1 MNYLFLF
8 QIKMSCD
15 SLIIMNKG
23 KKKDLR
29 NIILNKRNSIDN
41 NTKEEMNREIF
52 NRLINLDL
60 YKEAKNIFIYLS
72 FGSEIDTNPIID
84 RALEDGK
91 EAYIPKIYKSNKEMK
106 AIRLNS
112 FKDLE
117 KNSMGILEP
126 KDDSNFI
133 DKENIDLIIVP
144 GAVFDLKGNRIGYGG
159 GYYDRFLS
167 NIKDKR
173 NKVVLAYDLQIVENI
188 EAEEHDIK
196 VDYIITNSRIDKI
209 Y

>member
-1 MNYLFLF
+1 
-8 QIKMSCD
+8 
-15 SLIIMNKG
+15 MNKEE
-23 KKKDLR
+23 KKDLR

-41 NTKEEMNREIF
+41 NTKEEMDREIF

-60 YKEAKNIFIYLS
+60 YKEGKNIFIYLS

-91 EAYIPKIYKSNKEMK
+91 EVYIPKVYKSNKEMK

-112 FKDLE
+112 FEDLE
-117 KNSMGILEP
+117 ENSMGILEP

-144 GAVFDLKGNRIGYGG
+144 GAVFDLEGNRIGYGG

-173 NKVVLAYDLQIVENI
+173 NKVALAYDLQIVENI

-196 VDYIITNSRIDKI
+196 VDYIITNSRINKI

>member
-1 MNYLFLF
+1 
-8 QIKMSCD
+8 
-15 SLIIMNKG
+15 MNKEE
-23 KKKDLR
+23 KKDLR

-41 NTKEEMNREIF
+41 NTKEEMDREIF

-91 EAYIPKIYKSNKEMK
+91 EVYIPKIYKSNKEMK

-112 FKDLE
+112 FEDLE
-117 KNSMGILEP
+117 ENSMGILEP

-144 GAVFDLKGNRIGYGG
+144 GAVFDLEGNRIGYGG

-173 NKVVLAYDLQIVENI
+173 NKVALAYDLQIVENI

-196 VDYIITNSRIDKI
+196 VDYIITNYRINKI

>member
-1 MNYLFLF
+1 
-8 QIKMSCD
+8 
-15 SLIIMNKG
+15 MNKA

-41 NTKEEMNREIF
+41 NTKEEMDREIF

-91 EAYIPKIYKSNKEMK
+91 EVYIPKIYKSNKEMK

-112 FKDLE
+112 FEDLE
-117 KNSMGILEP
+117 ENSMGILEP

-144 GAVFDLKGNRIGYGG
+144 GAVFDLEGNRIGYGG

-173 NKVVLAYDLQIVENI
+173 NKVALAYDLQIVENI

-196 VDYIITNSRIDKI
+196 VDYIITNSRINKI

>member
-1 MNYLFLF
+1 
-8 QIKMSCD
+8 
-15 SLIIMNKG
+15 MNKEE
-23 KKKDLR
+23 KKDLR

-41 NTKEEMNREIF
+41 NTKEEMDREIF

-91 EAYIPKIYKSNKEMK
+91 EVYIPKIYKSNKEMK

-112 FKDLE
+112 FEDLE
-117 KNSMGILEP
+117 ENSMGILEP

-144 GAVFDLKGNRIGYGG
+144 GAVFDLEGNRIGYGG

-173 NKVVLAYDLQIVENI
+173 NKVALAYDLQIVENI

-196 VDYIITNSRIDKI
+196 VDYIITNSRINKI